1 MKQSTTETTI
11 AYIQKV
17 TTKEYLK
24 AKEVAELLGV
34 NRRTVYRY
42 IEKGEFPN
50 AQKDSSK
57 QHLIPYSDVAAYCE
71 RHHKDMN
78 NINL

>member
-1 MKQSTTETTI
+1 MKQTTTEMTI
-11 AYIQKV
+11 AYTQKV

-34 NRRTVYRY
+34 HRRTVYRY
-42 IEKGEFPN
+42 IEEGEFPN
-50 AQKDSSK
+50 KERDSSN
-57 QHLIPYSDVAAYCE
+57 QHLIPYSDVVAYCE

>member
-1 MKQSTTETTI
+1 MKRITTETTI
-11 AYIQKV
+11 AYTQKV

-34 NRRTVYRY
+34 VRSTVYKY
-42 IEKGEFPN
+42 IREGEFPN
-50 AQKDSSK
+50 TERDSSN
-57 QHLIPYSDVAAYCE
+57 QYLIPYSDVVAYCE
-71 RHHKDMN
+71 RHPKVKN